1 MDDFWET
8 LLDDIEKGEI
18 GIWKRKI
25 TPKSKS
31 VIRSNSVHDRLVFKH
46 NRDDN
51 LELVRYHAA
60 IIRQQCDEDRILS
73 MPERKAIY
81 KRFVKQQ
88 YSAPRVKGKGR
99 KDER

>member
-8 LLDDIEKGEI
+8 LLDDLEKGEK

-25 TPKSKS
+25 TPRSKS

-46 NRDDN
+46 IRDGN
-51 LELVRYHAA
+51 LDLVRYHTA
-60 IIRQQCDEDRILS
+60 ITKEQYNEDRILS

-81 KRFVKQQ
+81 KRFVKQ
-88 YSAPRVKGKGR
+88 SPAPRVKGKGR